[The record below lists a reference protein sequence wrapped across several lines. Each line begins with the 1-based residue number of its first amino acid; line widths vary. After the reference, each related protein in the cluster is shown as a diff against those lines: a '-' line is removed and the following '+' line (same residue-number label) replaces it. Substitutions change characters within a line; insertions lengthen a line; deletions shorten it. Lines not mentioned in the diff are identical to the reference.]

1 MATFGKPHYP
11 AAKCK
16 ETQQTLPNSTVYVM
30 LKRGNE
36 GDSTIDL
43 VYGHAKSIPV
53 QVTIVTEPQFD
64 ISPLGTDS
72 ACDIQF
78 DIYVPNPES
87 DGTGTSEDVTDNA
100 TNNATNEADQYNVL
114 TNNVGHGR
122 TGVIHVEMRVDSN
135 GCVMG
140 SRYIDAPR
148 YAPIDGRLFS
158 KDYVD
163 IAVAKHNFVMA
174 PGCVIID
181 PITKRVGE

>member
-16 ETQQTLPNSTVYVM
+16 ETQRTLPNDTVYVM
-30 LKRGNE
+30 LKRGSE

-43 VYGHAKSIPV
+43 VYGNARSIPV
-53 QVTIVTEPQFD
+53 QVTIVTKPQFD
-64 ISPLGTDS
+64 ISSLGADS
-72 ACDIQF
+72 ARDIQF
-78 DIYVPNPES
+78 DIYVPDPES
-87 DGTGTSEDVTDNA
+87 DG
-100 TNNATNEADQYNVL
+100 ADASNDANGEMDRYNVL

-122 TGVIHVEMRVDSN
+122 TGVIRVELRVDVD

-158 KDYVD
+158 EEYVD

-181 PITKRVGE
+181 PISKRLGE

>member
-1 MATFGKPHYP
+1 MASFGKPHYP
-11 AAKCK
+11 VAKCK
-16 ETQQTLPNSTVYVM
+16 KTQQTLPNKTVYVA
-30 LKRGNE
+30 LKRGSE
-36 GDSTIDL
+36 EDSTIDL
-43 VYGHAKSIPV
+43 VYGHGKSIPV

-78 DIYVPNPES
+78 DIYVPDPES
-87 DGTGTSEDVTDNA
+87 DG
-100 TNNATNEADQYNVL
+100 ADANGEMDRYNVL

-122 TGVIHVEMRVDSN
+122 TGVIRVELRVDVD

-148 YAPIDGRLFS
+148 YAPIDGRLLS
-158 KDYVD
+158 EEYVD

-181 PITKRVGE
+181 PISKRLGE